1 MNFREY
7 LFHALRCIRARRAG
21 TRPRTGPGPGRYA
34 ALRGRRVA
42 VLRVIVGGSSS
53 LPSSSGGPVPSS
65 GVPPPDLRPPGG
77 PHPLAL
83 RLACGVGLRVALFV
97 APPALGLAPG
107 PFGLLGAALGF
118 VPAPLGLAPGPFGF
132 QGAPLSLLE
141 SPLRFP
147 RLFLG
152 LLGPCL
158 GLLGPPLRFTGPFF
172 RFRGPPLGYAGAP
185 LGLLGLALGLAP
197 GPFGLPGPCLGLLG
211 PRLGLLD
218 VPPSLI
224 GAPLGPRGA
233 PLVEGEHGVEE
244 VHVVVRGHPREVPGG
259 LLREPLLAGQLPR
272 HLRGAPGLGAEVADH
287 GIEEVLDLP
296 SAQLLGHRGAF
307 GGCLVRRHQCLG
319 ELLGRPVY
327 PLLLLIIHSAL
338 APVLRVWV
346 LAAVDTLRGA
356 RLHRQAAYLRLV
368 RESVGGCRIGARSW
382 RSLTAR

>member
-1 MNFREY
+1 MISRKPDE
-7 LFHALRCIRARRAG
+7 LPGALCALRVARG
-21 TRPRTGPGPGRYA
+21 E
-34 ALRGRRVA
+34 LN
-42 VLRVIVGGSSS
+42 
-53 LPSSSGGPVPSS
+53 LPSTERPPPPERRPSRRS
-65 GVPPPDLRPPGG
+65 DVSPPDLRPPGG

-97 APPALGLAPG
+97 APPA
-107 PFGLLGAALGF
+107 
-118 VPAPLGLAPGPFGF
+118 LGLAPGPFGF

-158 GLLGPPLRFTGPFF
+158 GLLGPPL
-172 RFRGPPLGYAGAP
+172 GYAGAP

-197 GPFGLPGPCLGLLG
+197 GPFGLPGPCLGLLGPRFGLLG

-296 SAQLLGHRGAF
+296 SAQLLGPRG
-307 GGCLVRRHQCLG
+307 
-319 ELLGRPVY
+319 
-327 PLLLLIIHSAL
+327 
-338 APVLRVWV
+338 
-346 LAAVDTLRGA
+346 
-356 RLHRQAAYLRLV
+356 
-368 RESVGGCRIGARSW
+368 
-382 RSLTAR
+382 